1 MKKLNLLKIGLL
13 TLALAMICGDV
24 FAITAPATGSFAFDV
39 YDLAVTKILKGPIG
53 FVSGLSAIVF
63 GAFLAIQSKILPCL
77 LCLLAGG
84 IIIKADTITVSLGMM
99 I

>member
-1 MKKLNLLKIGLL
+1 MKKLNLFKIGLL

-24 FAITAPATGSFAFDV
+24 FAITAPAAGSFAFDV

-63 GAFLAIQSKILPCL
+63 GSFLAIQSKILPCL